1 MFFCLSIVHS
11 CLLISE
17 FEEREEAYA
26 SVCYL
31 SACFLEKAVPFS
43 NLLLPYCHSLFIFWP
58 CWQIATF
65 EVIVLKT
72 GSRNEKTIS
81 EPEIHVTFL

>member
-1 MFFCLSIVHS
+1 MFFCLSNIRL

-31 SACFLEKAVPFS
+31 SACFLEKAMLFS
-43 NLLLPYCHSLFIFWP
+43 NLLLTYCHSLFIFWP

-65 EVIVLKT
+65 EIIILKT
-72 GSRNEKTIS
+72 GSWFEKTIP
-81 EPEIHVTFL
+81 EPKKHVTFL